1 MSETSGLLRIALAA
15 ITWGSIPLLVRRADA
30 SPAVIVFWRVVF
42 EALALAAI
50 MSARRRW
57 REFAGLTWRTR
68 LTLAGM
74 GVLLALNWFLFFLG
88 LQLAD
93 VAVAELLAY
102 TGPVLVAV
110 LSPMVLH
117 ERFDRRIV
125 LPLAL
130 ALGGTALVLG
140 PHAVHLDARQLLGAA
155 AALASA
161 LTYALLVTNAKR
173 LIRGISTDV
182 YMFTESLVAAA
193 VLVPAV
199 LLLPG
204 PPDAVAWVSV
214 ATLGVVHTALTG
226 MLFLSGLRVVRAD
239 RAATLTYLEPASAV
253 VFAALLLSEP
263 VTAATLAGGA
273 LVVAA
278 GAVVARLAPVA
289 VPSELPVA

>member
-15 ITWGSIPLLVRRADA
+15 VTWGTIPLLVRRAEA

-42 EALALAAI
+42 EAAALTAVL
-50 MSARRRW
+50 SLRRRW
-57 REFAGLTWRTR
+57 SEFAGLTWRTR
-68 LTLAGM
+68 LVLAGM

-110 LSPMVLH
+110 LSPFVLR
-117 ERFDRRIV
+117 ERFDRRMV
-125 LPLAL
+125 VPLAL
-130 ALGGTALVLG
+130 AMGGTALVLG
-140 PHAVHLDARQLLGAA
+140 PHAARSDPRQLLGAA

-182 YMFTESLVAAA
+182 YMFAESLVAAA
-193 VLVPAV
+193 VLAPAA

-204 PPDAVAWVSV
+204 PPDAGAWASV
-214 ATLGVVHTALTG
+214 VTLGVVHSALTG

-239 RAATLTYLEPASAV
+239 RAATLTYLEPASAM
-253 VFAALLLSEP
+253 VFAALFLSEP
-263 VTAATLAGGA
+263 VTAAALAGGL

-278 GAVVARLAPVA
+278 GIVVARLAPTP
-289 VPSELPVA
+289 VPGEFPVA